1 MALSRLAA
9 VAAVFCSLASLAN
22 VAHVAH
28 AQTQK
33 GGTHELSA
41 VREGLKA
48 QSALMSEDEAKAAA
62 VLEEIRAIDARLLD
76 AARSQGVL
84 GDSEKRLEEDYA
96 RGLTS
101 FEQAEKER
109 AAAAAVL
116 EARLADIYKR
126 GRLGRSRVV
135 VEAATSTE
143 PLRIARY
150 LAAISQAD
158 AAALAK
164 YDELRRTH
172 ERALSNLDENKE
184 EIARTKAEL
193 AAENAN
199 YERARQQ
206 KTALLGG
213 IEKDLA
219 LHRSTRERL
228 TAIEGELQRIMVP
241 DPAEDAAR
249 AQALA
254 RLSAQSER
262 PFAERKGGL
271 SAPVTGKVR
280 FRFGDRAERGAVVQG
295 LVVRAEGDRRVMTV
309 AEGEVVFAG
318 PFPGLG
324 NTIIL
329 NHGDRYH
336 TVYAHLSSIA
346 HEVGQKVRQNE
357 MIGSL
362 AAADPMLHFEIRSEG
377 KAVDPVPWLAGGEAA
392 FSR

>member
-9 VAAVFCSLASLAN
+9 CSAVLCFLAAIAN
-22 VAHVAH
+22 AE
-28 AQTQK
+28 TRQK
-33 GGTHELSA
+33 DGGHELSA

-48 QSALMSEDEAKAAA
+48 QSALVSADETKAAA
-62 VLEEIRAIDARLLD
+62 LLEEIRAIDARLLD
-76 AARSQGVL
+76 AARSQDLL
-84 GDSEKRLEEDYA
+84 GDSEKRLEEEYE
-96 RGLTS
+96 RGLES
-101 FEQAEKER
+101 FERSEKER
-109 AAAAAVL
+109 AAAAAIL

-135 VEAATSTE
+135 LEAATSTE

-158 AAALAK
+158 SSALSK
-164 YDELRRTH
+164 YDEIRRAH
-172 ERALSNLDENKE
+172 ERVLGDLDEKKE

-206 KTALLGG
+206 KTALLAG
-213 IEKDLA
+213 IEKNLA

-249 AQALA
+249 AKELE
-254 RLSAQSER
+254 RLSALSQR
-262 PFAERKGGL
+262 PFAERKGAL

-280 FRFGDRAERGAVVQG
+280 FRFGDRADRGAVVQG
-295 LVVRAEGDRRVMTV
+295 LVVHAAGDRRVMTV

-329 NHGDRYH
+329 NHGGRYH

-357 MIGSL
+357 VIGSL
-362 AAADPMLHFEIRSEG
+362 AAADPILHFELRSEG

>member
-1 MALSRLAA
+1 MALMR
-9 VAAVFCSLASLAN
+9 VAAVVAVLGSLATVAN
-22 VAHVAH
+22 AEN
-28 AQTQK
+28 QK
-33 GGTHELSA
+33 GNGPELSA

-48 QSALMSEDEAKAAA
+48 QSALMSEDEKRAAA
-62 VLEEIRAIDARLLD
+62 LLDEIRAIDARLLD
-76 AARSQGVL
+76 AARSQGL
-84 GDSEKRLEEDYA
+84 LADGERRLENDYA
-96 RGLTS
+96 RAQAS
-101 FEQAEKER
+101 FQATEKER

-116 EARLADIYKR
+116 ESRLADIYKR

-158 AAALAK
+158 ATALAK
-164 YDELRRTH
+164 YDELRRNQ
-172 ERALSNLDENKE
+172 ERALGELDDKKE
-184 EIARTKAEL
+184 EIDRTKAEL

-206 KTALLGG
+206 KTTLLDG
-213 IEKDLA
+213 IEQTLA
-219 LHRSTRERL
+219 LHRSTREHL
-228 TAIEGELQRIMVP
+228 TVIEGELQRIMVP
-241 DPAEDAAR
+241 DPAEDAER
-249 AQALA
+249 EKALA
-254 RLSAQSER
+254 RLNAESQR
-262 PFAERKGGL
+262 PFGERKGAL
-271 SAPVTGKVR
+271 PAPVTGKVR
-280 FRFGDRAERGAVVQG
+280 FRFGERAERGSLVQG
-295 LVVRAEGDRRVMTV
+295 LVVRAEGDRRVVTV

-346 HEVGQKVRQNE
+346 HEVGQKVQQNE
-357 MIGSL
+357 VIGAL
-362 AAADPMLHFEIRSEG
+362 AASDPMLHFELRSEG
-377 KAVDPVPWLAGGEAA
+377 KAVDPLPWLAGGETA

>member
-1 MALSRLAA
+1 MALRRLAA
-9 VAAVFCSLASLAN
+9 LVAVLGSLATHAN
-22 VAHVAH
+22 AEN
-28 AQTQK
+28 QK
-33 GGTHELSA
+33 GGGHELSA

-48 QSALMSEDEAKAAA
+48 QSALVSEGETKAAA
-62 VLEEIRAIDARLLD
+62 LLEEIRAIDARLLD
-76 AARSQGVL
+76 AARSQALL
-84 GDSEKRLEEDYA
+84 GESEKRLEGDYGRA
-96 RGLTS
+96 LAS
-101 FEQAEKER
+101 FESAEKER
-109 AAAAAVL
+109 AVAAAVL
-116 EARLADIYKR
+116 ESRLADIYKR

-135 VEAATSTE
+135 LEAATSTE

-164 YDELRRTH
+164 YDELRRSH
-172 ERALSNLDENKE
+172 ERALRELDDKKE
-184 EIARTKAEL
+184 EIDRTKAEF

-206 KTALLGG
+206 KTTLLAG

-228 TAIEGELQRIMVP
+228 TAIEGELQSIMVP
-241 DPAEDAAR
+241 NPAEDAER

-254 RLSAQSER
+254 RLNAESLR
-262 PFAERKGGL
+262 PFGARKGAL
-271 SAPVTGKVR
+271 QAPVTGKVR
-280 FRFGDRAERGAVVQG
+280 FHFGDRAERGAVVQG
-295 LVVRAEGDRRVMTV
+295 LVVRAEGDRRVVTV

-357 MIGSL
+357 VIGTL
-362 AAADPMLHFEIRSEG
+362 AASDPMLHFELRSEG
-377 KAVDPVPWLAGGEAA
+377 KAVDPVPWLAGGEEA

>member
-9 VAAVFCSLASLAN
+9 IAAVLCSLATLAN
-22 VAHVAH
+22 

-33 GGTHELSA
+33 SGGHELSA

-48 QSALMSEDEAKAAA
+48 QSALVSEDELKAATL
-62 VLEEIRAIDARLLD
+62 LEEIRAIDARLLD
-76 AARSQGVL
+76 AARSQGLL
-84 GDSEKRLEEDYA
+84 GDSEKRLEDDYG
-96 RGLTS
+96 RGLAS
-101 FEQAEKER
+101 FESAEKER

-126 GRLGRSRVV
+126 GRLGSSRVAL
-135 VEAATSTE
+135 EAATSTE

-172 ERALSNLDENKE
+172 QRALRELDEKKE

-206 KTALLGG
+206 KTTLLAG

-241 DPAEDAAR
+241 DPAEDAER

-262 PFAERKGGL
+262 PFGDRKGGL
-271 SAPVTGKVR
+271 PAPVTGKVR
-280 FRFGDRAERGAVVQG
+280 FRFGDRADRGVLVQG
-295 LVVRAEGDRRVMTV
+295 LVVRAEGDRRVVTV

-357 MIGSL
+357 VIGAL
-362 AAADPMLHFEIRSEG
+362 AASDPMLHFELRSEG

-392 FSR
+392 FAR

>member
-1 MALSRLAA
+1 MALRRLAA
-9 VAAVFCSLASLAN
+9 VVAVLGALATLAK
-22 VAHVAH
+22 AE
-28 AQTQK
+28 TQK
-33 GGTHELSA
+33 TGGPELST

-48 QSALMSEDEAKAAA
+48 QSALVNEDESKAATL
-62 VLEEIRAIDARLLD
+62 LEEIRAIDTRLLD
-76 AARSQGVL
+76 AARSQGL
-84 GDSEKRLEEDYA
+84 LADSEKRLEEDYA
-96 RGLTS
+96 GAVAS
-101 FEQAEKER
+101 YDDAEKER

-116 EARLADIYKR
+116 ESRLADIYKR

-135 VEAATSTE
+135 LEAATSAE

-164 YDELRRTH
+164 YDELRRSH
-172 ERALSNLDENKE
+172 ERALRELDAKKE
-184 EIARTKAEL
+184 EIDRTKAEL

-206 KTALLGG
+206 KTTLLAG

-219 LHRSTRERL
+219 VHRSTREPL
-228 TAIEGELQRIMVP
+228 TVIEGELQRIMVP
-241 DPAEDAAR
+241 DPAEDAER

-254 RLSAQSER
+254 RLSAESQR
-262 PFAERKGGL
+262 PFGERKGGL
-271 SAPVTGKVR
+271 PAPVTGKVR
-280 FRFGDRAERGAVVQG
+280 FRFGDRADRGAVVQG
-295 LVVRAEGDRRVMTV
+295 LVVRAEGDRRVVTV

-357 MIGSL
+357 VIGAL
-362 AAADPMLHFEIRSEG
+362 AASDPMLHFELRSEG
-377 KAVDPVPWLAGGEAA
+377 RAVDPVPWLAGGEAA

>member
-1 MALSRLAA
+1 MAMRRLA
-9 VAAVFCSLASLAN
+9 VVVGVLCSLATA
-22 VAHVAH
+22 AA

-33 GGTHELSA
+33 GGGHELSA

-48 QSALMSEDEAKAAA
+48 QSALVSEDEAKAAA
-62 VLEEIRAIDARLLD
+62 LLEEIRAIDARLLD
-76 AARSQGVL
+76 AARSQELL
-84 GDSEKRLEEDYA
+84 GDSEKRLEEEYA
-96 RGLTS
+96 RSLTS
-101 FEQAEKER
+101 FERAEKER

-135 VEAATSTE
+135 LEAATSTE

-164 YDELRRTH
+164 YDEMRRTH
-172 ERALSNLDENKE
+172 EYALRELDEKKE
-184 EIARTKAEL
+184 ESARTKAEL

-206 KTALLGG
+206 KTALLTG

-254 RLSAQSER
+254 RLTAESSR

-271 SAPVTGKVR
+271 AAPVTGKVR
-280 FRFGDRAERGAVVQG
+280 FRFGDRADRGAVVQG
-295 LVVRAEGDRRVMTV
+295 VVVRAEGDRRVMTV

-346 HEVGQKVRQNE
+346 HEVGQKVRPNE
-357 MIGSL
+357 VIGTL
-362 AAADPMLHFEIRSEG
+362 AAADPMLHFELRSEG
-377 KAVDPVPWLAGGEAA
+377 KALDPVPWFAGGEAA

>member
-1 MALSRLAA
+1 MALSRFAALVAVLCALATP
-9 VAAVFCSLASLAN
+9 ASAE
-22 VAHVAH
+22 
-28 AQTQK
+28 TPK
-33 GGTHELSA
+33 SGGHELSA

-48 QSALMSEDEAKAAA
+48 QSALMSEDETKAAA
-62 VLEEIRAIDARLLD
+62 LLDEIRALDARLLD
-76 AARSQGVL
+76 AARSQELL
-84 GDSEKRLEEDYA
+84 GDSEKRLEQEYA
-96 RGLTS
+96 RGLAS
-101 FEQAEKER
+101 FESAEKER
-109 AAAAAVL
+109 SAAAAVL

-135 VEAATSTE
+135 VETATSTE

-164 YDELRRTH
+164 YDELRRSH
-172 ERALSNLDENKE
+172 ERALRELDEKKE
-184 EIARTKAEL
+184 EIARTTAEL

-206 KTALLGG
+206 KTTLLEG

-228 TAIEGELQRIMVP
+228 TTIEGELQRIMVP
-241 DPAEDAAR
+241 DAAEDAAR

-254 RLSAQSER
+254 RLSAESER
-262 PFAERKGGL
+262 PFGDRKGAL
-271 SAPVTGKVR
+271 RAPVTGSVR
-280 FRFGDRAERGAVVQG
+280 FRFGDRADRGAVVQG
-295 LVVRAEGDRRVMTV
+295 LVVRAEGDRRVVTV
-309 AEGEVVFAG
+309 ADGEVVFAG

-336 TVYAHLSSIA
+336 TVYAHLSSVA

-357 MIGSL
+357 VIGAL
-362 AAADPMLHFEIRSEG
+362 AAADPMLHFELRSEG
-377 KAVDPVPWLAGGEAA
+377 KAVDPLPWFAGGEAA